1 MASKDSKNIIEIK
14 KHAGHNLA
22 LFLKNLIK
30 DKNITAEEIAESI
43 NLSERSIRNYI
54 DGTSFPDTSSLLIL
68 RKECGLDIN
77 SLIDS
82 INDNED
88 DYYSKNKI
96 FKEISID
103 SEELQNSDIYF
114 KQTLQNEEK

>member
-14 KHAGHNLA
+14 KHAGQNLA

-30 DKNITAEEIAESI
+30 DKNITAEQLAKSI

-77 SLIDS
+77 FLVDS

-88 DYYSKNKI
+88 DDYSKNKI

-103 SEELQNSDIYF
+103 SEQLQNSDIYF
-114 KQTLQNEEK
+114 KLTLQNEEK